1 MGNALFDGG
10 RDAFLN
16 GSVDWVNDTIN
27 GVLVDLD
34 DITGTITDASNASPI
49 VITQT
54 AHGFTDGDR
63 VNIHGIV
70 GNTNA
75 NGMYRITTIDTDSYS
90 LDGTTGNAA
99 YVSGGQ
105 ALNLTSVANLS
116 DIAVEARVSISALTT
131 QTTDKGVADADD
143 LTFTTVT
150 GDQVESLILYKDTGV
165 EATSTLLVFIDNAT
179 GLPVTPSG
187 GDIDIVWSDGI
198 DKIFRL

>member
-105 ALNLTSVANLS
+105 SLNLTSVANLS

-187 GDIDIVWSDGI
+187 VDIDIVWSDGI